1 MTRRNFLLNAAIAA
15 GATLAGAAGAQT
27 PAPAQ
32 KPKTLVA
39 YYSWSGNTKA
49 LARHLADALGA
60 ELLELTPE
68 TPYPTAYSACLD
80 KAKADIAAGA
90 RPALKALPDLA
101 PYDAVLVG
109 TPNWWGTLAPPVCT
123 LIENPAL
130 AGKKM
135 ALFQTHGGGGEQR
148 CGRDFRRLTKGE
160 VVAAPLIV
168 AGTRAAASRE
178 AAAKW
183 AAALPL

>member
-1 MTRRNFLLNAAIAA
+1 MTRRNFLLNAALAT
-15 GATLAGAAGAQT
+15 GATLAGAAQAQT
-27 PAPAQ
+27 PAPEA

-39 YYSWSGNTKA
+39 YYSWSGNTRA
-49 LARHLADALGA
+49 LARHLADAFGA
-60 ELLELTPE
+60 DLLELAPV
-68 TPYPTAYSACLD
+68 TPYPAAYAACLD

-90 RPALKALPDLA
+90 RPDLKPLPDLSA
-101 PYDAVLVG
+101 YDAVLVG
-109 TPNWWGTLAPPVCT
+109 SPNWWGTLAPPVCAFLET
-123 LIENPAL
+123 PAL
-130 AGKKM
+130 AGKKT

-160 VVAAPLIV
+160 VVSAPLIV